1 MLVSS
6 CRLRASLPRSLLPCL
21 PALVPRFFHV
31 VLPSLA
37 ESWRHPGVYF
47 QSWKFDGGLGCW
59 YLMQN
64 GWLRCVVD
72 EFCPGLLTFIGSFPW
87 IVSPCG
93 LTALMAW
100 LCSCCYGEFLGLMAL
115 YLGCCCGGDFGLT
128 ALLGGCFWNGMVAA
142 AAEAAF
148 TSVFDVKIR
157 HAAAALEAAI
167 GNHGLNS
174 LLNTPEAAC
183 KYFCNKSGQHA
194 AAATAAALGGIFT
207 FTPVCGDMS
216 EFALAVDPGTWLSGF
231 VVLCAGI

>member
-93 LTALMAW
+93 IDGFDGVVVQLLLWRVPRSDGLVFGMLLWRRLRSDGLAW
-100 LCSCCYGEFLGLMAL
+100 WMLLERDGGSRSRSSV
-115 YLGCCCGGDFGLT
+115 YLWSST
-128 ALLGGCFWNGMVAA
+128 
-142 AAEAAF
+142 
-148 TSVFDVKIR
+148 
-157 HAAAALEAAI
+157 
-167 GNHGLNS
+167 
-174 LLNTPEAAC
+174 
-183 KYFCNKSGQHA
+183 
-194 AAATAAALGGIFT
+194 
-207 FTPVCGDMS
+207 
-216 EFALAVDPGTWLSGF
+216 
-231 VVLCAGI
+231 